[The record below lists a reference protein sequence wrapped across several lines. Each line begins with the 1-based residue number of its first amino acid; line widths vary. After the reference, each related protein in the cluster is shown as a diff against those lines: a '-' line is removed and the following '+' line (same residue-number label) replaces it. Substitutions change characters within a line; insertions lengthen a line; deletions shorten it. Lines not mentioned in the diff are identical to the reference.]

1 MKRKIPYG
9 ISDFKLLKEENYYF
23 VDKTHFIERLE
34 ALSERYLMFLRPRRF
49 GKSLFVAILEAYYSL
64 DFEEDFENIFADTY
78 IGEQPTKERSSYH
91 TMRFDFSSVSVEDVE
106 HFFAHHVKVK
116 VESFIDRYS
125 LDIAKEP
132 HPKGTLENILNYFQE
147 HREKKLYILIDEY
160 DHFANRLLF
169 HDKEGYKRAI
179 SQKSAF
185 FKEFFTLLKAGT
197 SGNDAPIRRVFITGV
212 TPMTMYDV
220 TSGFNIGANISI
232 DPDFS
237 DMMGFNSEEL
247 RRVLDYYDIAVDE
260 RVLAE
265 WYDNY
270 IFSPEMP
277 ESVYNSDMILY
288 FVKEYIKRRKIP
300 NEMIDIN
307 VRSDY
312 SRLRHVIYSNHRLNG
327 NFESLRELIAGESIA
342 LDNLVQDF
350 SALDLEREENFKSL
364 LFYLGLSTIK
374 ERAFQLE
381 LHIPNETIKRIDIE
395 FLDRSLE
402 LEDIFKLD
410 SNRYQRLLRDFALEG
425 DTEVFSFLA
434 KEIERNSGIRDYIYK
449 EQHIKSMYLSYLS
462 MAPYYIAKSEKE
474 LQKGF
479 ADIFIKPFN
488 NPYVRYFAL
497 VEFKYIKRQESA
509 GSKEV
514 ELLMSEAREQ
524 LLDYAK
530 DELVQ
535 EYEREGV
542 KLKMVAM
549 LFHGWELLRM
559 EEINGE

>member
-91 TMRFDFSSVSVEDVE
+91 TMRFDFSRVSVEDVE
-106 HFFAHHVKVK
+106 N
-116 VESFIDRYS
+116 SFTHDIKLVLNGFIKRYS
-125 LDIAKEP
+125 LNISIEEK
-132 HPKGTLENILNYFQE
+132 PKDTFKNILNYFQE

-237 DMMGFNSEEL
+237 DMMGFNSGEL
-247 RRVLDYYDIAVDE
+247 RRVLDYYDIAMDE

-288 FVKEYIKRRKIP
+288 FVKEYLSNGDNAP
-300 NEMIDIN
+300 SEMIDIN

-350 SALDLEREENFKSL
+350 SALDLEKEDNFKSL

-374 ERAFQLE
+374 QRAFQLE

-402 LEDIFKLD
+402 LENIFKLD

-425 DTEVFSFLA
+425 DTELFSFLA

-559 EEINGE
+559 EEVG

>member
-1 MKRKIPYG
+1 VKRKIPYG

-23 VDKTHFIERLE
+23 VDKTHFIESLE

-64 DFEEDFENIFADTY
+64 DFEEDFESIFADTY
-78 IGEQPTKERSSYH
+78 IGEHPTKERSSYH
-91 TMRFDFSSVSVEDVE
+91 TMRFDFSGVSVDDVE
-106 HFFAHHVKVK
+106 N
-116 VESFIDRYS
+116 SFTHDIKLVLDGFIKRYS
-125 LDIAKEP
+125 LNITIEEEP
-132 HPKGTLENILNYFQE
+132 KDTFKNILNYFQE

-185 FKEFFTLLKAGT
+185 FKEFFTLLKVGT

-247 RRVLDYYDIAVDE
+247 RRLLDYYDIAVDE

-265 WYDNY
+265 WYNNY

-288 FVKEYIKRRKIP
+288 FVKEYIKKRKIP

-374 ERAFQLE
+374 ERTFQLE

-509 GSKEV
+509 GSEEV

-559 EEINGE
+559 EEVG